1 MNPKSLRCSKRPSL
15 RQLGTVPQLSQI
27 RLLSAPVDNPLPC
40 SVLPPLH
47 MRRAVDVDLRVAR
60 ERPQDWGPSGCD
72 KANQNSHGLNMRN
85 GTQVGK
91 PVMDGFERLKG
102 KPTYVGVLPR
112 NKEMGS
118 NTRKIQRIRSSS
130 CLDPVPAARLRSTVQ
145 HSCLTKGYAFSPYCF
160 AGVWHVLSKK
170 DRPDTSV
177 VVPPFDTTPSFW
189 TCAFRSGYPKANHLL
204 FFCRRKPTHPD
215 VGCLN
220 KGPFLDGCELKNQRN
235 PGGVPQT

>member
-1 MNPKSLRCSKRPSL
+1 MCHMNPKSLRCSKRPSL

-118 NTRKIQRIRSSS
+118 NTRQNSKNPFLQLLGPSA
-130 CLDPVPAARLRSTVQ
+130 CGAASINCAALMSYQ
-145 HSCLTKGYAFSPYCF
+145 ELCF
-160 AGVWHVLSKK
+160 LSI
-170 DRPDTSV
+170 
-177 VVPPFDTTPSFW
+177 
-189 TCAFRSGYPKANHLL
+189 LL
-204 FFCRRKPTHPD
+204 CR
-215 VGCLN
+215 GLACFIE
-220 KGPFLDGCELKNQRN
+220 KGPARY
-235 PGGVPQT
+235 